1 VGAVDVET
9 SPPVVG
15 GVVPGTAI
23 VDEDAVST
31 DVGTADELV
40 AVRSPSLPHAAS
52 SARETITA
60 DA

>member
-1 VGAVDVET
+1 
-9 SPPVVG
+9 
-15 GVVPGTAI
+15 VVPGTAI